1 MATLTP
7 TLANLRKIV
16 DEKQAARFRWSDETG
31 KGMLVDLFSASAV
44 VATYDKASDETKAK
58 IEAALTK
65 SRAHFVRL
73 VTLILK

>member
-1 MATLTP
+1 MKAP
-7 TLANLRKIV
+7 SVQALRDIV
-16 DEKQAARFRWSDETG
+16 ENKQSERFRWPDETG
-31 KGMLVDLFSASAV
+31 RGMLVDLFSASAV

-73 VTLILK
+73 VTIILK